1 MSETRP
7 KKAKR
12 SARGRWWANRVLLAL
27 VALMLWSMAS
37 GFAYVWC
44 QTQVVN
50 LGYRLSETHRQ
61 HAKLVDENKKLH
73 LEMARLRAPER
84 VEQIALRQL
93 GLKHPDK
100 DQIVLLP

>member
-1 MSETRP
+1 MSERSP

-12 SARGRWWANRVLLAL
+12 SVPGRWWGNRVLLGL
-27 VALMLWSMAS
+27 VALVLWTMAS

-44 QTQVVN
+44 QTKVVN
-50 LGYRLSETHRQ
+50 LGYRLSEAHRQ

>member
-1 MSETRP
+1 MSERKQ

-12 SARGRWWANRVLLAL
+12 AASGRWWANRVLLGL
-27 VALMLWSMAS
+27 VALVLWTMAS

-50 LGYRLSETHRQ
+50 LGYRLSEAHRQ
-61 HAKLVDENKKLH
+61 HAKLADENKKLH

>member
-1 MSETRP
+1 MSERSP

-12 SARGRWWANRVLLAL
+12 SGRGRWLGNRVLLGL
-27 VALMLWSMAS
+27 VALVLWTMAS

-50 LGYRLSETHRQ
+50 LGYRLSEAHRQ
-61 HAKLVDENKKLH
+61 HAKLADENKKLH

>member
-1 MSETRP
+1 MSERRP
-7 KKAKR
+7 KQGKR
-12 SARGRWWANRVLLAL
+12 SGSGRWWANRVLLGL
-27 VALMLWSMAS
+27 VALVLWTMAS

-50 LGYRLSETHRQ
+50 LGYRLSEAHRQ

-73 LEMARLRAPER
+73 LEVARLRAPER

>member
-1 MSETRP
+1 MSERKPRKARRP
-7 KKAKR
+7 A
-12 SARGRWWANRVLLAL
+12 SGRWWANRVLLGL
-27 VALMLWSMAS
+27 VALVLWTITS

-50 LGYRLSETHRQ
+50 LGYRLSEAHRQ
-61 HAKLVDENKKLH
+61 HAKLADENKKLH

-84 VEQIALRQL
+84 LEQIALRQL

>member
-12 SARGRWWANRVLLAL
+12 SARGRWWANRFLLAL
-27 VALMLWSMAS
+27 VALVLWSMAS

-50 LGYRLSETHRQ
+50 LGYRLSEAHRQ
-61 HAKLVDENKKLH
+61 NTKLVDENKKLH
-73 LEMARLRAPER
+73 LELARLRAPER
-84 VEQIALRQL
+84 VEQVAVRQL
-93 GLKHPDK
+93 GLKHPNK
-100 DQIVLLP
+100 DQIVVLP